1 MDRGENMSDIMCE
14 NCGKKKAIVHV
25 AALMGDKKVD
35 KWLCEDCAKDFL
47 PFAGGELPLSPE
59 LAKNFFEELYITFIF
74 SVSPSRMPA
83 RN

>member
-1 MDRGENMSDIMCE
+1 MSDMMCE

-59 LAKNFFEELYITFIF
+59 LAKNFFEEL
-74 SVSPSRMPA
+74 MKGK
-83 RN
+83 